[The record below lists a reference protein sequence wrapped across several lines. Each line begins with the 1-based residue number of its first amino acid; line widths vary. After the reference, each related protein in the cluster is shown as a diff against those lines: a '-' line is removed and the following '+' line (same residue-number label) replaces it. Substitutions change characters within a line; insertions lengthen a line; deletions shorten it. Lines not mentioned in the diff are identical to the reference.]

1 VYKLQD
7 LGLLAGVVPFAQTP
21 PAGNNS
27 KCLFAAAL
35 DCEMCYT
42 SFGMELARVTLVN
55 WTNKKVVLDRLVYP
69 YGSVWDFNTR
79 FSGIHSLD
87 GIRLKNG
94 TVVAPLS
101 FGELRQQLFKYVS
114 QNTILIGHGLDH
126 DLLTLRLI
134 HSRVVDTAML
144 YPERNPRYR
153 YSLQRLASMYLD
165 YEIQSGEH
173 DSAED
178 AIAAMDIVLANIRDA
193 NPSRPS

>member
-7 LGLLAGVVPFAQTP
+7 LELLAGVVPFVPTP

-79 FSGIHSLD
+79 FSGIHSFD
-87 GIRLKNG
+87 GTRLNNG

-134 HSRVVDTAML
+134 HARVVDTAML

-193 NPSRPS
+193 KPSRPS